1 MAKDKK
7 HTGLGRGLDALIATD
22 EVTTAGSSV
31 ISEIPLAQIT
41 PNPDQPRKDFDEEA
55 LHELAES
62 IRTYGVIQPV
72 TLRRTGDDSYQIV
85 AGERRWRA
93 SGLAGLT
100 SIPAYIK
107 EVEDQS
113 VLELALVENIQ
124 RSDLNPME
132 IALAYKG
139 LIDELQIT
147 QDDLSERV
155 GKNRATIANYLRL
168 FKLPGEIQVA
178 LKNKEIDMGHARA
191 LLAVDDLG
199 EQLRLFRQIREGG
212 YSVRKVEEMV
222 KEQTAKGK
230 AEKGSRSRT
239 SDPDYDVLQKHL
251 ATFFH
256 TDVKLSVGAKGK
268 GKISIPFK
276 NEKELESIIALLDKI
291 NKSFT

>member
-55 LHELAES
+55 LHEVAES

-222 KEQTAKGK
+222 KEQAAKGK

-239 SDPDYDVLQKHL
+239 SDSDYDVLQKHL

-276 NEKELESIIALLDKI
+276 NEKELEGIIALLDKI

>member
-72 TLRRTGDDSYQIV
+72 TLRRTGADSYQIV

-222 KEQTAKGK
+222 KEQAAKGKTAKG
-230 AEKGSRSRT
+230 SRGRT

-251 ATFFH
+251 AQFFH
-256 TDVKLSVGAKGK
+256 ADVKLSVGAKGK

-276 NEKELESIIALLDKI
+276 NDKELEGIIALLDRI
-291 NKSFT
+291 NKN

>member
-1 MAKDKK
+1 M
-7 HTGLGRGLDALIATD
+7 
-22 EVTTAGSSV
+22 
-31 ISEIPLAQIT
+31 
-41 PNPDQPRKDFDEEA
+41 
-55 LHELAES
+55 
-62 IRTYGVIQPV
+62 
-72 TLRRTGDDSYQIV
+72 
-85 AGERRWRA
+85 
-93 SGLAGLT
+93 
-100 SIPAYIK
+100 
-107 EVEDQS
+107 
-113 VLELALVENIQ
+113 LELALVENIQ

-222 KEQTAKGK
+222 KEQAAKGK

-239 SDPDYDVLQKHL
+239 SDSDYDVLQKHL

-276 NEKELESIIALLDKI
+276 NEKELEGIIALLDKI

>member
-222 KEQTAKGK
+222 KEQAAKGK

-276 NEKELESIIALLDKI
+276 NEKELEGIIALLDKI

>member
-1 MAKDKK
+1 MAKDRK

-276 NEKELESIIALLDKI
+276 NEKELEGIIALLDKI
-291 NKSFT
+291 NKS

>member
-1 MAKDKK
+1 MTAKK
-7 HTGLGRGLDALIATD
+7 HTGLGRGLDALIDTGG

-31 ISEIPLAQIT
+31 ISEIPLAQIS
-41 PNPDQPRKDFDEEA
+41 PNPDQPRKDFDPEA
-55 LHELAES
+55 LQELADS
-62 IRTYGVIQPV
+62 IRTYGVIQPI
-72 TLRRTGDDSYQIV
+72 TLRKTGSGSYQIV

-100 SIPAYIK
+100 TIPAYIK
-107 EVEDQS
+107 EMEGGS

-139 LIDELQIT
+139 LIDELHIT

-191 LLAVDDLG
+191 LLAVPDLG
-199 EQLRLFRQIREGG
+199 RQLSLFREIRNRG

-222 KEQTAKGK
+222 KDAAETENKAKTGK
-230 AEKGSRSRT
+230 KDKTGT
-239 SDPDYDVLQKHL
+239 DYDLLEQHL
-251 ATFFH
+251 SSFFH
-256 TDVKLSVGAKGK
+256 AEVKLSVGTKGK
-268 GKISIPFK
+268 GRISIPFK
-276 NEKELESIIALLDKI
+276 NEKELERIMAMLDKI
-291 NKSFT
+291 KN

>member
-1 MAKDKK
+1 MPTIKK

-22 EVTTAGSSV
+22 EVTTAGSSI

-41 PNPDQPRKDFDEEA
+41 PNPDQPRKDFDQEA
-55 LHELAES
+55 LQELAES

-72 TLRRTGDDSYQIV
+72 TLRKTGSDSYQIV

-93 SGLAGLT
+93 SSLAGLT
-100 SIPAYIK
+100 TIPAYIK

-139 LIDELQIT
+139 LIDELHIT

-178 LKNKEIDMGHARA
+178 LKNREIDMGHARA

-199 EQLRLFRQIREGG
+199 KQLELFREIREKG

-222 KEQTAKGK
+222 KKIVDEKPSKGKGK
-230 AEKGSRSRT
+230 AKAN
-239 SDPDYDVLQKHL
+239 PDYDLLQSHL
-251 ATFFH
+251 AAFFK

-268 GKISIPFK
+268 GKISIPFRDD
-276 NEKELESIIALLDKI
+276 KELERIMAMLDKI
-291 NKSFT
+291 KH

>member
-199 EQLRLFRQIREGG
+199 EQLRLFRLIREGG

-222 KEQTAKGK
+222 KEQAAKGK
-230 AEKGSRSRT
+230 AEKGSCSRT
-239 SDPDYDVLQKHL
+239 SDSDYDVLQKHL

-276 NEKELESIIALLDKI
+276 NEKELEGIIALLDKI

>member
-222 KEQTAKGK
+222 KEQAAKGK

-291 NKSFT
+291 NKS

>member
-1 MAKDKK
+1 MAKDRK

-41 PNPDQPRKDFDEEA
+41 PNPDQPRKDFDAEA

-276 NEKELESIIALLDKI
+276 NEKELEGIIALLDKI
-291 NKSFT
+291 NKS

>member
-276 NEKELESIIALLDKI
+276 NEKELEGIIALLDKI
-291 NKSFT
+291 NKS

>member
-222 KEQTAKGK
+222 KEQAAKGK

-239 SDPDYDVLQKHL
+239 SDSDYDVLQKHL

-276 NEKELESIIALLDKI
+276 NEKELEGIIALLDKI

>member
-230 AEKGSRSRT
+230 TEKGSRSRT

-276 NEKELESIIALLDKI
+276 NEKELEGIIALLDKI
-291 NKSFT
+291 NKS

>member
-22 EVTTAGSSV
+22 EVTTAGSSA

-55 LHELAES
+55 LRELAES

-72 TLRRTGDDSYQIV
+72 TLRRTGADSYQIV

-222 KEQTAKGK
+222 KAQATKGK
-230 AEKGSRSRT
+230 AGKDSRGRM

-276 NEKELESIIALLDKI
+276 NDKELEGIIALLDKI
-291 NKSFT
+291 KG

>member
-239 SDPDYDVLQKHL
+239 SDSDYDVLQKHL

-276 NEKELESIIALLDKI
+276 NEKELEGIIALLDKI

>member
-199 EQLRLFRQIREGG
+199 EQLRLFRLIREGG

-239 SDPDYDVLQKHL
+239 SDSDYDVLQKHL

-276 NEKELESIIALLDKI
+276 NEKELEGIIALLDKI

>member
-1 MAKDKK
+1 MAKDRK

-276 NEKELESIIALLDKI
+276 NEKELEGIIALLDKI
-291 NKSFT
+291 KG

>member
-41 PNPDQPRKDFDEEA
+41 PNADQPRKDFDEEA

-222 KEQTAKGK
+222 KEQAAKGK

-239 SDPDYDVLQKHL
+239 SDSDYDVLQKHL

-276 NEKELESIIALLDKI
+276 NEKELEGIIALLDKI
-291 NKSFT
+291 NKS

>member
-199 EQLRLFRQIREGG
+199 EQLRLFRLIREGG

-222 KEQTAKGK
+222 KEQAAKGK

-239 SDPDYDVLQKHL
+239 SDSDYDVLQNHL

-276 NEKELESIIALLDKI
+276 NEKELEGIIALLDKI

>member
-276 NEKELESIIALLDKI
+276 NEKELEGIIALLDKI

>member
-239 SDPDYDVLQKHL
+239 SDSDYDVLQKHL

-268 GKISIPFK
+268 GMISIPFK
-276 NEKELESIIALLDKI
+276 NEKELEGIIALLDKI